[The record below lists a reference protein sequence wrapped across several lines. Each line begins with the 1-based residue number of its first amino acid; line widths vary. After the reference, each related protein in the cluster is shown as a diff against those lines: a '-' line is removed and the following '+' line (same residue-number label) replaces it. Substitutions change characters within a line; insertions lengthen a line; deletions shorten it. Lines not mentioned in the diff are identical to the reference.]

1 MEHTDNETGEL
12 LPNVQYSVDEL
23 NAFDLETGETDTN
36 TTTLSLRKTHRFTI
50 PKELIKPSADENSKK
65 CCCIDPNE
73 TFTLSKKEEVI
84 NLQEVS
90 FQIVPSCVVRE
101 FTKELVAKN
110 SRKSSSAATR
120 RVIDFF
126 LYQVSSY
133 SHAYARR

>member
-12 LPNVQYSVDEL
+12 LPNMNYPVEEL

-36 TTTLSLRKTHRFTI
+36 TPTLLQRKTRFTI
-50 PKELIKPSADENSKK
+50 PKELIMPTADADSKK

-73 TFTLSKKEEVI
+73 TFTLCKKEEVI

-90 FQIVPSCVVRE
+90 FRIVPSCIGRE
-101 FTKELVAKN
+101 FTKEHVAKN
-110 SRKSSSAATR
+110 SRKSSSVTTR

-126 LYQVSSY
+126 SYQVSSY
-133 SHAYARR
+133 SHAYVRR